1 MTRDGLSARET
12 LFANVRSALRRAA
25 SQPLDQVASTL
36 AAPSLLVPRSDRNL
50 YTPLFVQNFETLA
63 GKAFVVPNNAAVVEA
78 LAPLLEG
85 KQAVAS
91 NSPYLERCGVTRMP
105 QVRAGITDRSRL
117 RQECATAGVGI
128 TSVEYALA
136 ETGTLVMFSNPS
148 EARLISLLPPIH
160 IAVFSSARILSNLA
174 ELLAVVP
181 RPAEQT
187 SSMVLI
193 TGPSRTADIEQILV
207 RGVHGPGEIYAVIVE
222 DKGNAEK
229 HPDSAL

>member
-1 MTRDGLSARET
+1 MVGSEKAIAMTREGLTARER
-12 LFANVRSALRRAA
+12 LFANVRTALRRAA
-25 SQPLDQVASTL
+25 SQPLEQVAPL
-36 AAPSLLVPRSDRNL
+36 AALPVLVPRSDRNL

-63 GKAFVVPNNAAVVEA
+63 GKALVVPNASAVAGA

-91 NSPYLERCGVTRMP
+91 NSPYLETCGVTRLA
-105 QVRAGITDRSRL
+105 QVRSGISDRDAL
-117 RQECATAGVGI
+117 RQASATADVGI

-136 ETGTLVMFSNPS
+136 ETGTFVMFSNPS

-160 IAVFSSARILSNLA
+160 VAVFSSSRILANLN
-174 ELLAVVP
+174 ELLSVVP
-181 RPAEQT
+181 HPAEQS

-222 DKGNAEK
+222 EK
-229 HPDSAL
+229 SE